1 MFYFPIIVIHAVA
14 AVFAVGPIL
23 FAPWLGKQLI
33 QKETGSPYFLRGLR
47 ATEKFYNVGGWVL
60 IVSGLA
66 LLYLTDWAALK
77 QAWLWFCVAL
87 FAIDSGLE
95 KWLREP
101 AYAKLENQ
109 GGKGVEWNVA
119 ARRLQ
124 LGLLAQGILV
134 GGILLLM
141 LVRPTV

>member
-1 MFYFPIIVIHAVA
+1 MFYFSIIIIHAVA
-14 AVFAVGPIL
+14 AVVAVGPVL

-33 QKETGSPYFLRGLR
+33 QKKPGSPYFLLGLR

-77 QAWLWFCVAL
+77 QAWLWLCVAL
-87 FAIDSGLE
+87 FAIDSSVE

-109 GGKGVEWNVA
+109 GGKDAEWNIA
-119 ARRLQ
+119 ARHLQ